1 MPMPFSRAS
10 RSEEFGRTL
19 LERRRHLLSQVA
31 ELEDDLRWLQTNV
44 EPERVE
50 EGQEQALAGVLERL
64 DEHDRAEIDA
74 IERALERIRDGRYGV
89 CEACGVEIPLAR
101 LEAVPATAL
110 CQPCAEFREEFE
122 KT

>member
-1 MPMPFSRAS
+1 MPFSRAS